1 MQIAVDITLP
11 HILKLI
17 SQMNLNEIEEVKK
30 TIVKKELYFKKFQK
44 DDLGDLMGDFQ
55 KENYSDDFFKDLED
69 GLRKSSIYDAH

>member
-44 DDLGDLMGDFQ
+44 DDLDSVMSDFK
-55 KENYSDDFFKDLED
+55 KENYSDEFLKELEE
-69 GLRKSSIYDAH
+69 GLKRSSVYHAH

>member
-44 DDLGDLMGDFQ
+44 M
-55 KENYSDDFFKDLED
+55 
-69 GLRKSSIYDAH
+69 I